1 MLRVAAPLIVL
12 LLAGCSASPPGGSLM
27 VAVAGE
33 DAAAA
38 GMADQLAAEASEAT
52 LITRGANGELAPG
65 LATSWR
71 FLDSGSDLILR
82 LAPVRWPAAAVGQ
95 GRELSARDVVG
106 SLQRTPRRHRAALQ
120 AAGLAGRGTARAPIA
135 RVVELSPRP
144 ATPYLLDWLA
154 EPALAVRGR
163 RGTAFP
169 GPYAARREAG
179 AWQLTRRSDVPQP
192 GARAAAISITPLP
205 ADKAI
210 AEFAAG
216 RVPLV
221 LGAGLAGLGAAR
233 ASGQGRAVRIEAVNG
248 VIGLSIR
255 PDGALADPRLRRA
268 LLLAAD
274 GAPLAN
280 RVALAALVPQN
291 RLWPDLP
298 PPADARAQPLAAR
311 RGEAIRLLAA
321 AGYGPQ
327 RPLRLVLLVPAA
339 ADWHQ
344 LADALATSLAPTG
357 IEIAIGR
364 AGRAAGRHDLALA
377 EVTALLPDV
386 LAHLA
391 AWRCGRVRP
400 CSAAADRQ
408 LAAAAQAGSDAPRRL
423 ALAAAA
429 EAELM
434 ADPAFVPLLR
444 PVRWALVSSR
454 ISGFAANP
462 LGRHPVARM
471 ATGE

>member
-1 MLRVAAPLIVL
+1 MDRFVAASIAL
-12 LLAGCSASPPGGSLM
+12 LLAGCSASPPGGSLALM
-27 VAVAGE
+27 VAGE
-33 DAAAA
+33 AAPAAAL
-38 GMADQLAAEASEAT
+38 ADQLAAEASEAT
-52 LITRGANGELAPG
+52 LITRGANGELGPG

-71 FLDSGSDLILR
+71 FLDSGNDLILR
-82 LAPVRWPAAAVGQ
+82 LAPVRWPAANGQ
-95 GRELSARDVVG
+95 GRELAARDVVA
-106 SLQRTPRRHRAALQ
+106 SLQRTPRRQRAALQ

-144 ATPYLLDWLA
+144 ATPQLLDWLA

-169 GPYAARREAG
+169 GLYAARRDAG
-179 AWQLTRRSDVPQP
+179 RWQLSRRSEVPQP
-192 GARAAAISITPLP
+192 GARAAAISITAQPV
-205 ADKAI
+205 DKAI

-216 RVPLV
+216 RVPVV

-233 ASGQGRAVRIEAVNG
+233 ASGQGRAVRIEAVTG
-248 VIGLSIR
+248 VIGLAIR
-255 PDGALADPRLRRA
+255 TDGALADPRLRRA

-280 RVALAALVPQN
+280 RVALAAMVPQN
-291 RLWPDLP
+291 RLWPELP
-298 PPADARAQPLAAR
+298 PPADARAQPMAAR
-311 RGEAIRLLAA
+311 RAEAARLLED
-321 AGYGPQ
+321 AGFGPQ
-327 RPLRLVLLVPAA
+327 RPLPLRLLVPAA
-339 ADWHQ
+339 ADWQQ
-344 LADALATSLAPTG
+344 LAEALATSLAPAG
-357 IEIAIGR
+357 IDIAILR
-364 AGRAAGRHDLALA
+364 AGRAPQRHDLALT
-377 EVTALLPDV
+377 EVTARVPDV

-408 LAAAAQAGSDAPRRL
+408 LAAAVQAGSDAPRRL

-444 PVRWALVSSR
+444 PVRWALVASR
-454 ISGFAANP
+454 VSGFQANP
-462 LGRHPVARM
+462 LGRHPVGRM
-471 ATGE
+471 AIQD